1 MNSPWRS
8 VQGGGYDPADRA
20 EGGNGYVPISLQYGI
35 YTASGARE
43 KSIAAGDLVT
53 DPTIL
58 NRSYRGKSVIASN
71 YSDLEAILATRG
83 QMGDKPV
90 IVVANMTRP
99 KVFHEFESE
108 VDAII
113 TRYSIG
119 EQTVLDIISGAY
131 EPSGLLPLQMPADMG
146 TVEAQLEDVPFDM
159 IPHVDSEGNTY
170 DFGFGLNW
178 SGVIH
183 DMRTKRYERK

>member
-1 MNSPWRS
+1 M
-8 VQGGGYDPADRA
+8 QGGGYDPADRA

-83 QMGDKPV
+83 QRGDKPV
-90 IVVANMTRP
+90 IVVANITRP

-119 EQTVLDIISGAY
+119 EQAVLDIISGAY
-131 EPSGLLPLQMPADMG
+131 EPSGLLPLQMPADIE

-159 IPHVDSEGNTY
+159 IPHVDSEGNTC